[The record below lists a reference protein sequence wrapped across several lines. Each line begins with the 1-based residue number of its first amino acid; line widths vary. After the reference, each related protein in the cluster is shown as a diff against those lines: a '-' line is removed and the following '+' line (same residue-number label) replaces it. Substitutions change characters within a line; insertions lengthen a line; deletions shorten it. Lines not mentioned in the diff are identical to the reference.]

1 MVRWSAN
8 IATGNHKE
16 KGNSPFPIAVGTE
29 KICICIPFGYV
40 LQFVEHIPP
49 CHSISH
55 FSHMKTGN
63 TPSQSK
69 KLLLGA
75 IVAFVALGGGLA
87 FIGSGSG

>member
-1 MVRWSAN
+1 
-8 IATGNHKE
+8 
-16 KGNSPFPIAVGTE
+16 
-29 KICICIPFGYV
+29 
-40 LQFVEHIPP
+40 
-49 CHSISH
+49 
-55 FSHMKTGN
+55 MKTGN